1 MQTIVS
7 IGKPYLFLLRMLHYH
22 YQDEALSN
30 GKMLMKHLV
39 LSFIVTTIPCIDLE
53 FTSLNMIMEIQLFIP
68 ISLYRYIN
76 IEKLFVNEIIL

>member
-1 MQTIVS
+1 
-7 IGKPYLFLLRMLHYH
+7 MLHYH

-53 FTSLNMIMEIQLFIP
+53 FISLNMIMEIQLFIP
-68 ISLYRYIN
+68 INLYRYIN